1 MNNKAK
7 NIIKNISYTLSS
19 NLIGLIISTVVL
31 FLVPKLVGVE
41 QYGYWQ
47 LYLFYSSFVGFLHFG
62 WNDGLYLRYGGKE
75 YKDLD
80 KGLFFSQFYMLVI
93 LQITL
98 AIIFFVFSFLF
109 VVDINRQFIF
119 EMTGFCLLIVNVKYM
134 LLLIL
139 QSTNR
144 IKEYAQIT
152 LIGKVLFFCIIVLF
166 LSIGIREYQLMILA
180 DLTGNLIALIYALY
194 CCKDIV
200 FRRISSFY
208 FSFREALENISV
220 GIKLMFANLAS
231 MLIIGVIRF
240 GIERSWNI
248 STFAKVSLTLSVS
261 NLMMIFINAVG
272 IVIFPI
278 LRRTDENKLSN
289 IYITIR
295 DFLMVILL
303 GSLTLYYPLKVALSA
318 WLPKYSDSLMYMSL
332 LFPMFVYEGKMAL
345 LINTY
350 LKTLRKEKLM
360 LKINL
365 LSLFF
370 SVIITFFSTI
380 VLRNLNLAIISI
392 VILMAFRS
400 TLAEILLLRTLKI
413 YLYKDIFI
421 ELIMTLIFIL
431 AGWYLNSWIALVLYT
446 ATYVIYLVN
455 KRRNI
460 TVMIKKVKFSLKA

>member
-1 MNNKAK
+1 M
-7 NIIKNISYTLSS
+7 
-19 NLIGLIISTVVL
+19 VL